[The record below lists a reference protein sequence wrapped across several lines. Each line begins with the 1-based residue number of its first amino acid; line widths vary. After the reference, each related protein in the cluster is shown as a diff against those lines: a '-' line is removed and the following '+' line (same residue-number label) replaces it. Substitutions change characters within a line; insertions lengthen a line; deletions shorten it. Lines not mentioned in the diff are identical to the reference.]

1 MPSVL
6 FVLSASDHWTL
17 KDGTRHDTGFWAEEF
32 VAPHDVFA
40 EAGWDI
46 TLATP
51 GGVTPT
57 VDRTSLGVMGGLPWK
72 TAQLKKDLERLA
84 PVLEHPQAL
93 ADVDEAAYDV
103 VFYPGGHGPLEDLAK
118 DPVSGELLRAR
129 MAAGRTTALLCHS
142 PAAMLAAPGEGADWP
157 FHGYAMTGF
166 SNAEEKIAGLADK
179 APWLLQDELERRG
192 ADVSTT
198 TIPYRPHV
206 VVDRNLYTGQ
216 NPQSSEPLAER
227 ILADLTR

>member
-1 MPSVL
+1 
-6 FVLSASDHWTL
+6 
-17 KDGTRHDTGFWAEEF
+17 
-32 VAPHDVFA
+32 
-40 EAGWDI
+40 
-46 TLATP
+46 
-51 GGVTPT
+51 
-57 VDRTSLGVMGGLPWK
+57 
-72 TAQLKKDLERLA
+72 
-84 PVLEHPQAL
+84 
-93 ADVDEAAYDV
+93 
-103 VFYPGGHGPLEDLAK
+103 
-118 DPVSGELLRAR
+118 
-129 MAAGRTTALLCHS
+129 
-142 PAAMLAAPGEGADWP
+142 
-157 FHGYAMTGF
+157 MTGF